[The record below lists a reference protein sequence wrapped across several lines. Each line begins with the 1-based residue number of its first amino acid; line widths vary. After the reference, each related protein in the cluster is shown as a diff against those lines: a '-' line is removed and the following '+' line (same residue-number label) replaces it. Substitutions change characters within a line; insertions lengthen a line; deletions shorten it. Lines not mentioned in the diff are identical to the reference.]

1 MGASRWIYFTDKTD
15 DPQVALED
23 LRQQV
28 FEESWRHEDPYPETI
43 EELIDGGGL
52 EAEGAHSILD
62 VDRVIV
68 SDDIDYEETGTIRV
82 VHYEELIEYFGTNQ
96 PTRERIEDVYR
107 KSASNLP
114 PMFRGS
120 GCCAPV
126 YSDKGDRVG
135 LVFWGMSGD

>member
-1 MGASRWIYFTDKTD
+1 MGASRWIYFTDKHD
-15 DPQVALED
+15 DPQAALEE

-28 FEESWRHEDPYPETI
+28 FEESWRNEDPYPESI
-43 EELIDGGGL
+43 EELIEGGGL

-62 VDRVIV
+62 VDHVIV
-68 SDDIDYEETGTIRV
+68 SDDSDYEETGAIRIV
-82 VHYEELIEYFGTNQ
+82 NPEELVEYFGTDH

-107 KSASNLP
+107 TSASDLP

-126 YSDKGDRVG
+126 YHGQGNCVG